1 MIPLKYIPKPLPILL
16 TAVLIA
22 CGAGNPSPKYA
33 SDQEESAAV
42 AQGSTNLAPD
52 FTLKNVNSG
61 ANISLASLKG
71 KVVIVDFWATWCP
84 PCIKGIPEFSE
95 LYLKYKDQGL
105 EVVGIS
111 VDRGSAAVKKFMEKY
126 QVPYAVAMYTMDVV
140 DAYGVYSGIPTTFV
154 IDRKGLIVEKVIGY
168 RPKSF
173 FENHVKNLL

>member
-84 PCIKGIPEFSE
+84 PCIKGIPEFS
-95 LYLKYKDQGL
+95 
-105 EVVGIS
+105 
-111 VDRGSAAVKKFMEKY
+111 
-126 QVPYAVAMYTMDVV
+126 
-140 DAYGVYSGIPTTFV
+140 
-154 IDRKGLIVEKVIGY
+154 
-168 RPKSF
+168 
-173 FENHVKNLL
+173 